1 MQHFFELTAL
11 SESDKKKL
19 YPTPKRGKREKGK
32 KEKECYCYRCTNRF
46 IDNICVL
53 YIYII
58 IANNDR
64 SIWFL
69 VRETLRHLDAEPKDK
84 RGRKEGR
91 KEGTNSFRF
100 RALDRD
106 VKVRNRTI
114 NSADKVG
121 PVLKTML
128 CKRYLG
134 VVSGLA
140 T

>member
-1 MQHFFELTAL
+1 MQRQKGE
-11 SESDKKKL
+11 KGRK
-19 YPTPKRGKREKGK
+19 GKRK
-32 KEKECYCYRCTNRF
+32 RNAIV
-46 IDNICVL
+46 IDVQIDL
-53 YIYII
+53 SIIFAFYIYII

-84 RGRKEGR
+84 RGR